1 MAIYANLSIDQGATF
16 TSIVSVKTPDGF
28 PFDLTDYTVE
38 GQVRKSYFST
48 TSIPFDIIISNALA
62 GTISLELSATVTA
75 TLKPGRYVY
84 DILITNFSTN
94 EVIRVIEGQV
104 EVNPG
109 VTRENT
115 SGT

>member
-16 TSIVSVKTPDGF
+16 TSIVSVKNPDGF
-28 PFDLTDYTVE
+28 AFNLTGYTVD

-48 TSIPFDIIISNALA
+48 TSIPFDIVISNASA
-62 GTISLELSATVTA
+62 GTISIELSAATTA
-75 TLKPGRYVY
+75 AMKPGRYVY
-84 DILITNFSTN
+84 DIMITNTSTG

-109 VTRENT
+109 VTREDS
-115 SGT
+115 SGS